1 MGSRVCSGGGLEC
14 AGLLWLCCSVVLLSL
29 TGAGRASVGHSWGI
43 SGRLGLLGPASGA
56 ALLLLP
62 ALCRFSEVLCCRK
75 WGFSGAV

>member
-43 SGRLGLLGPASGA
+43 SGRLGLRGQRLARCCCCQRSAYLLRCSA
-56 ALLLLP
+56 AG
-62 ALCRFSEVLCCRK
+62 E